1 MPPTAVTRTVA
12 GVTITSDVL
21 PPILALELA
30 PEVALVV
37 TPVIGE
43 LFEVVRRGVDLER
56 LSPSLLAVSREL
68 LGGRLRTLTLPLLSN
83 TFVMYSEDGKKDK
96 VDTLNDE
103 ANFNKAF
110 AGDRLTAIMP
120 AVFLAAE
127 VTFGR
132 FFGVKDLVTLVKLLK
147 EKVKEAQAQ
156 EAKAAS

>member
-21 PPILALELA
+21 PPVLALELA
-30 PEVALVV
+30 PEVAIVV

-83 TFVMYSEDGKKDK
+83 TFVTYSEDGVKHK
-96 VDTLNDE
+96 VDTLNE
-103 ANFNKAF
+103 ETQFNQAF
-110 AGDRLTAIMP
+110 AGERLSAILP
-120 AVFLAAE
+120 TIFLAAE

-147 EKVKEAQAQ
+147 EKVKEG
-156 EAKAAS
+156 EVKAAS